1 MRIKPLFVPD
11 LPRSFFGRIALIL
24 ATDKGTAQA
33 MPLSRHHKI
42 KTLPAKGNG
51 KKGAWR
57 TAAHQKAGHRSAES
71 RAVLCGEYSSTCRR
85 VLEYLPQ
92 STPTASAWRDAAKRT
107 GGTAIHAKRSTDWR
121 AHDGHGHKTKLPA
134 KETNPLQATLFY
146 ISCRQDTGRR
156 PGAHSTPS
164 SAGKCMPVMPMS
176 LSEAYCMMRFREAMA
191 AALSMS

>member
-1 MRIKPLFVPD
+1 MGAPNAGRTFFCTAKVPTPFTLRHIPHKLHTFPQTTICPSPLSPHTTRAFVVRLHPFPVPRTQPYVIHIFHSPKNRSLMRIKPLFVPD

-33 MPLSRHHKI
+33 IPLSRHHKI

-92 STPTASAWRDAAKRT
+92 ST
-107 GGTAIHAKRSTDWR
+107 
-121 AHDGHGHKTKLPA
+121 
-134 KETNPLQATLFY
+134 
-146 ISCRQDTGRR
+146 
-156 PGAHSTPS
+156 
-164 SAGKCMPVMPMS
+164 
-176 LSEAYCMMRFREAMA
+176 MRC
-191 AALSMS
+191 S

>member
-1 MRIKPLFVPD
+1 MGAPNAGRTFFCTAKFPTPFTLRHIPHKLHTPQETTICPSPLSPHTARAFVVRLHPFPHPRTQPYVISIFHSPKNRSRMRIKPLFVPD

-24 ATDKGTAQA
+24 ETDKGTAQA

-92 STPTASAWRDAAKRT
+92 ST
-107 GGTAIHAKRSTDWR
+107 
-121 AHDGHGHKTKLPA
+121 
-134 KETNPLQATLFY
+134 
-146 ISCRQDTGRR
+146 
-156 PGAHSTPS
+156 
-164 SAGKCMPVMPMS
+164 
-176 LSEAYCMMRFREAMA
+176 MRC
-191 AALSMS
+191 S